1 MRHLARLLPAT
12 CVALAAA
19 FGGAGG
25 ALALDTCRGGEFSG
39 SPLRQLP
46 QPAVVGVDL
55 TDNSPENAGLAAAFT
70 DGMSSAGAQVSG
82 SQAATVKMR
91 LSWQVL
97 NPGGGGGDSGSSAGV
112 AQPFLQGGPQ
122 REAPSIPNN
131 GVITGRQTTQP
142 GLLVFRAEARDPSG
156 ATVFWIGLLQCTLQG
171 GENEKLLFE
180 LGQLIGGAI
189 GQRRERVAM

>member
-1 MRHLARLLPAT
+1 
-12 CVALAAA
+12 
-19 FGGAGG
+19 
-25 ALALDTCRGGEFSG
+25 
-39 SPLRQLP
+39 LP

-55 TDNSPENAGLAAAFT
+55 TDNSPENAALATAFT
-70 DGMSSAGAQVSG
+70 DGMSSAGAQVPG

-97 NPGGGGGDSGSSAGV
+97 SPGGGSGSGDSGSSAGA

-122 REAPSIPNN
+122 REAPSIPNS

-156 ATVFWIGLLQCTLQG
+156 ATVFWIGLLQCTLLG
-171 GENEKLLFE
+171 SENDKLLFE
-180 LGQLIGGAI
+180 LGQLIGGSI